1 MGRFPTSKNS
11 GRGRGKSSNS
21 KKSNEESFKKEYKC
35 YPLGMGKSKA
45 TYDQIKD
52 KVENDVQQT
61 FGKGAK
67 IVVESL
73 RSMK

>member
-1 MGRFPTSKNS
+1 
-11 GRGRGKSSNS
+11 
-21 KKSNEESFKKEYKC
+21 
-35 YPLGMGKSKA
+35 MGKSKA

-73 RSMK
+73 RSMKEYDWSSDIPILQASRSKDDKKKE